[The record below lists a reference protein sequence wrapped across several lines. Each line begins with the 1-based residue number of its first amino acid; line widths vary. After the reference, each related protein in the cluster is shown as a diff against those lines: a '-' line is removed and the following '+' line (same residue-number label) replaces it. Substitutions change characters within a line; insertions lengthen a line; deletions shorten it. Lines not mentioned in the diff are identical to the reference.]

1 MKAEEFLNLL
11 AAAGYDFF
19 TGVPCSIIGDVIL
32 LLEKDPRIPYVP
44 AVREDV
50 AVGLAAGAYLGG
62 KTPCVLMQNS
72 GLGQC
77 LNALTSLNLIYKIPS
92 LLIVTW
98 RGYPP
103 KPALERSEGADKDAP
118 EHLVMGKACTKLMD
132 CIGLPYRELS
142 PKNVAK
148 SIEWSRE
155 MTSQR
160 QIPVALFLPRGVLQ

>member
-11 AAAGYDFF
+11 VAAGYDFF

-32 LLEKDPRIPYVP
+32 LLEKDARFPYIP
-44 AVREDV
+44 AVREDA
-50 AVGLAAGAYLGG
+50 AVGLAVGAYLGG
-62 KTPCVLMQNS
+62 KNPCVLMQNS

-77 LNALTSLNLIYKIPS
+77 LNTLTSLNLIYKIPS

-118 EHLVMGKACTKLMD
+118 EHLVMGKACTKLLD
-132 CIGLPYRELS
+132 SIELPYKELS
-142 PKNVAK
+142 AKNVAE
-148 SIEWSRE
+148 SIKWARE
-155 MTSQR
+155 TTSQK
-160 QIPVALFLPRGVLQ
+160 QIPVALFLPGGVLQ